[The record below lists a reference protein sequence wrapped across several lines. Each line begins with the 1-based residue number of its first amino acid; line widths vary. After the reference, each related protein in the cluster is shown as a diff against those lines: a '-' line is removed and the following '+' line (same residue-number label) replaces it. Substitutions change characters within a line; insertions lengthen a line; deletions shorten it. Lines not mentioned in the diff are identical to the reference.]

1 VQLHWPIHMFWN
13 ILLNLIACAESF
25 LSHEVT
31 DSGVQSCIFFGF
43 HYYDFDTKWLMD
55 ISATHIETHIH
66 ASINTLSSALHQELG
81 FFFFL
86 VELSRIE
93 VYDD

>member
-1 VQLHWPIHMFWN
+1 
-13 ILLNLIACAESF
+13 
-25 LSHEVT
+25 
-31 DSGVQSCIFFGF
+31 
-43 HYYDFDTKWLMD
+43 MD